1 MAYNVVV
8 TSDAEKDLDK
18 FIRYLLFEKKNEQA
32 AGNLLDDFEETKNIL
47 SNVAASLKDCDNP
60 KLKQFGYKRINFRK
74 HRYFMLYRL
83 EGNMAIIDNMFHELE
98 DYENY
103 LV

>member
-8 TSDAEKDLDK
+8 TSDAERDLDK

-74 HRYFMLYRL
+74 HRYFMLYRI
-83 EGNMAIIDNMFHELE
+83 EGNMVIIDNLFHELE
-98 DYENY
+98 DYENN
-103 LV
+103 LI

>member
-8 TSDAEKDLDK
+8 TPDAEKDLDN
-18 FIRYLLFEKKNEQA
+18 FITYLLFEKKSEQA
-32 AGNLLDDFEETKNIL
+32 ARNLLDDFEETKGIL
-47 SNVAASLKDCDNP
+47 SNVAASLKDCENP

-74 HRYFMLYRL
+74 HRYFMLYRIV
-83 EGNMAIIDNMFHELE
+83 EDMVIIDSMFHELE
-98 DYENY
+98 DYENH

>member
-8 TSDAEKDLDK
+8 TSDAERDLDN

-74 HRYFMLYRL
+74 HRYFMLYRI
-83 EGNMAIIDNMFHELE
+83 EGNMVIIDNLFHELE
-98 DYENY
+98 DYENH
-103 LV
+103 LI

>member
-74 HRYFMLYRL
+74 HRYFMLYRV

>member
-32 AGNLLDDFEETKNIL
+32 ARNFLDDFDETKNIL

-74 HRYFMLYRL
+74 HRYFMLYRV
-83 EGNMAIIDNMFHELE
+83 EGNLAIIDNMFHELE
-98 DYENY
+98 DYENH
-103 LV
+103 LI

>member
-32 AGNLLDDFEETKNIL
+32 ARNLLDDYDETKNIL
-47 SNVAASLKDCDNP
+47 SNVAASLKDCDNA
-60 KLKQFGYKRINFRK
+60 KLKQFSYKRINFRK
-74 HRYFMLYRL
+74 HRYFMLYRV
-83 EGNMAIIDNMFHELE
+83 EGKLAIIDNMFHEIE
-98 DYENY
+98 DYENH
-103 LV
+103 LI

>member
-8 TSDAEKDLDK
+8 TSDAEKDLDE

-32 AGNLLDDFEETKNIL
+32 ARNLLDDFEETKNIL
-47 SNVAASLKDCDNP
+47 SNVADSLKDCDNP

-74 HRYFMLYRL
+74 HRYFMLCRV

-98 DYENY
+98 DYENH

>member
-8 TSDAEKDLDK
+8 TSDAERDLDK

-74 HRYFMLYRL
+74 HRYFMLYRI
-83 EGNMAIIDNMFHELE
+83 EGNMVIIDNLFHELE
-98 DYENY
+98 DYENN

>member
-18 FIRYLLFEKKNEQA
+18 FIKYLLFEKKNEQA

-47 SNVAASLKDCDNP
+47 SNVAASLKDCENP
-60 KLKQFGYKRINFRK
+60 RLKQFGYKRINFRK

-98 DYENY
+98 DYENH

>member
-32 AGNLLDDFEETKNIL
+32 A
-47 SNVAASLKDCDNP
+47 
-60 KLKQFGYKRINFRK
+60 R
-74 HRYFMLYRL
+74 
-83 EGNMAIIDNMFHELE
+83 IDNMFHELE
-98 DYENY
+98 DYKNH
-103 LV
+103 LI

>member
-74 HRYFMLYRL
+74 HRYFMLYRV
-83 EGNMAIIDNMFHELE
+83 EENMAIIDNMFHELE

>member
-8 TSDAEKDLDK
+8 TSDAERDLDK
-18 FIRYLLFEKKNEQA
+18 CIRYLLFEKKNEQA

-74 HRYFMLYRL
+74 HRYFMLYRI
-83 EGNMAIIDNMFHELE
+83 EGNMVIIDNLFHELE
-98 DYENY
+98 DYENN
-103 LV
+103 LI